1 MPMDDR
7 AAPKRPAPRSGAA
20 RAVLATG
27 AALVIG
33 AAVPSL
39 AAGPDPSPPA
49 APQAFEACR
58 ADLIAWVT
66 ARAVPQGLA
75 EAQLA
80 HLMPDPDVVAAT
92 QSQGEFVR
100 PIWDYIEAS
109 VTPAR
114 VEAGLRK
121 LAEHADTLAA
131 IEAKYGVDRHILVA
145 FWGVESSYGA
155 VLDNPAVVKP
165 VVRSL
170 ATLGCSDPARA
181 TYWRDELAAALQILA
196 WNQAPLDRMQAGL
209 TGSWAGAM
217 GHTQFM
223 PSVYQRE
230 AVDFDGDGRRDIWT
244 SVPDALA
251 STANYLRSH
260 GWKPGAGW
268 GSEAVL
274 PETFDAALAD
284 ETTVR
289 TVAAWRALGVRP
301 ARDRALP
308 DKAEATLILP
318 AGIRGPAFLLQ
329 PNFAVI
335 LRYNTALAYALTVAL
350 LSDRLRGDP
359 GLVHDWPRG
368 DRPLTGDER
377 RDLQTRLTE
386 RGFATG
392 GVDGKIGPKTRAAL
406 RAFQGSVGLPP
417 DGYADAALLDRV
429 RAAP

>member
-1 MPMDDR
+1 MNKGIYRM
-7 AAPKRPAPRSGAA
+7 A
-20 RAVLATG
+20 ATG
-27 AALVIG
+27 LLTLALAGCG
-33 AAVPSL
+33 ASMNQSPGALGGGHFGGLPTANGQGSEAGFQTWVASFRPRAL
-39 AAGPDPSPPA
+39 AAGISPQVFDGAMGQAHFMPS
-49 APQAFEACR
+49 
-58 ADLIAWVT
+58 LIALD
-66 ARAVPQGLA
+66 RK
-75 EAQLA
+75 
-80 HLMPDPDVVAAT
+80 
-92 QSQGEFVR
+92 QSEFSK
-100 PIWDYIEAS
+100 PIWDYLDGAIGTRVGTGRSKAAQYAS
-109 VTPAR
+109 
-114 VEAGLRK
+114 
-121 LAEHADTLAA
+121 TLAA
-131 IEAKYGVDRHILVA
+131 IEARYGVPREIVLAV
-145 FWGVESSYGA
+145 WGMESNFGA
-155 VLDNPAVVKP
+155 GRGSTPIVPA
-165 VVRSL
+165 L
-170 ATLGCSDPARA
+170 ATLAYDGRRGEFFAG
-181 TYWRDELAAALQILA
+181 ELVAALRII
-196 WNQAPLDRMQAGL
+196 QAGDVDSAHMV
-209 TGSWAGAM
+209 GSWAGAM

-260 GWKPGAGW
+260 GWRPGEGW
-268 GSEAVL
+268 GAEAVL

-289 TVAAWRALGVRP
+289 TVAAWRGLGVRP

-308 DKAEATLILP
+308 DTAEATLILP

-368 DRPLTGDER
+368 DRPLTADER